1 MIRHALALVLVLPN
15 ASLATTTDSLKPR
28 LALVSPFAS
37 KEIEARNLQEAENE
51 DFNPEPFYSPPN
63 PNLYVAP
70 PAPEPSY
77 APAKPTYLEAPPAP
91 PPPASYSPPTSDY
104 QTPSESPPSY
114 SVPEAPKAPTYPL
127 TPPPK
132 PKAPKPSYGNPDLYG
147 APEAPYPAQEDLY
160 GAPEE
165 TYPPQEDLYGAPEET
180 SSPTEQSYV
189 APDNSYEAGPVNLTG
204 RPYYDPYEV
213 ASELTTV
220 ETDLAEPE
228 KDLNI
233 YQLVPLFLIT
243 TVAVILSTIVGSF
256 FAG

>member
-15 ASLATTTDSLKPR
+15 ASLATTTESLKPR

-37 KEIEARNLQEAENE
+37 KDIEARNLQGAENE

-63 PNLYVAP
+63 PNLYAAPPP
-70 PAPEPSY
+70 PAPAPSY

-114 SVPEAPKAPTYPL
+114 SVPEAPNVPVYPL

-132 PKAPKPSYGNPDLYG
+132 PKAPQPSYGTPDLYG
-147 APEAPYPAQEDLY
+147 APEETLPAQGDLYGAPEEKYPPLEDLY

-165 TYPPQEDLYGAPEET
+165 TY
-180 SSPTEQSYV
+180 SPTEQSYV
-189 APDNSYEAGPVNLTG
+189 DCSDGSAGCEAG
-204 RPYYDPYEV
+204 RPSYDPYQV
-213 ASELTTV
+213 ASDLYTEETEL
-220 ETDLAEPE
+220 AE

-256 FAG
+256 FTG